1 MDVVVHAACPAL
13 PCPAACL
20 LTTSRVCI
28 HVCVQLLK
36 NLPPLG
42 GLGSLVE
49 LVLSHNQLTAFSA
62 QEFAPVPGLL
72 SLFVNHNKLA
82 TVRAC
87 QFVNGLLVWCL

>member
-1 MDVVVHAACPAL
+1 MYNNKDGCPYTLPAL
-13 PCPAACL
+13 PW
-20 LTTSRVCI
+20 RVS
-28 HVCVQLLK
+28 HLARTHVQLLK
-36 NLPPLG
+36 KLPPLG

-87 QFVNGLLVWCL
+87 